1 MIITKIDFCER
12 RDKDVYWQ
20 IKNVNLSMFN
30 LIIGLNATG
39 KTRLVNTIANF
50 ARTLSGKI
58 SYLKDGQWNIEFQN
72 PIGNGIYRYNLEV
85 EDNVVLFEEMIKDK
99 DVLLKRQKE
108 DGEIFSTIQDKMIVF
123 SPPKNQLTPHVRR
136 DIKEF
141 PFMEELLNW
150 AENFYGYMFTNT
162 TPKQVAISSSPE
174 SVLENLGKIPYILAN
189 ALKNREIRDTIIHDF
204 STIGYP
210 VENLDVIAGKT
221 NGFPGDRLISVV
233 KEKGLSYATEQ
244 DDMSQGMFRALS
256 VVVILEYLLRLD
268 NECTVVIDDLG
279 EGLDYERANAVT
291 TLLLEKLK
299 NSKIQF
305 IATSNDRYLINAVNI
320 ESLNLLERN
329 DHVVSAYNF
338 VNSKETFE
346 EFGITGL
353 NNFDFFMGRMYKDEE

>member
-1 MIITKIDFCER
+1 MIITKIDFSER
-12 RDKDVYWQ
+12 RGKDVYWQ

-50 ARTLSGKI
+50 AKTLCGKI
-58 SYLKDGQWNIEFQN
+58 SYLKDGNWNIQFQN
-72 PIGNGIYRYNLEV
+72 PIDNTVYQYNLVV
-85 EDNVVLFEEMIKDK
+85 EDKVVLFEEMIKDK

-108 DGEIFSTIQDKMIVF
+108 NGEILSKIQGKMVGF

-150 AENFYGYMFTNT
+150 AENFYGYMFTNA
-162 TPKQVAISSSPE
+162 TPKQVPISSS
-174 SVLENLGKIPYILAN
+174 SGSMLENLGKIPYILAN
-189 ALKNREIRDTIIHDF
+189 ALKNREIHDTIIHDF
-204 STIGYP
+204 SAIGYP
-210 VENLDVIAGKT
+210 VENLDVIAGET
-221 NGFPGDRLISVV
+221 NGLSGDRLISVV

-268 NECTVVIDDLG
+268 KECTVVIDDLG
-279 EGLDYERANAVT
+279 EGLDYERSNAVT
-291 TLLLEKLK
+291 ALLLEKLK

-329 DHVVSAYNF
+329 GHVVSAYNYA
-338 VNSKETFE
+338 NSKEAFE

-353 NNFDFFMGRMYKDEE
+353 NNFDFFMGKMYKDKE

>member
-1 MIITKIDFCER
+1 MILKKIDFRER
-12 RDKDVYWQ
+12 RGKDVYWQ

-50 ARTLSGKI
+50 AKTLSGKI
-58 SYLKDGQWNIEFQN
+58 SYLKEGKWNIEFQN
-72 PIGNGIYRYNLEV
+72 PIGNTVYQYNLEV

-108 DGEIFSTIQDKMIVF
+108 DGEILSKIQEKMIGF

-141 PFMEELLNW
+141 PFLEELLNW

-162 TPKQVAISSSPE
+162 TPKQVAPPSSSG
-174 SVLENLGKIPYILAN
+174 SLLENLGTIPYILAN
-189 ALKNREIRDTIIHDF
+189 ALKNREIQETIIHDF
-204 STIGYP
+204 SSIGYP
-210 VENLDVIAGKT
+210 VENLEVIAGKS
-221 NGFPGDRLISVV
+221 NGFTGDRLISVV

-268 NECTVVIDDLG
+268 KECTVVIDDLG
-279 EGLDYERANAVT
+279 EGLDYERSNAVIA
-291 TLLLEKLK
+291 LLQEKLK

-320 ESLNLLERN
+320 ESLNLLERSG
-329 DHVVSAYNF
+329 HVVNSYNYA
-338 VNSKETFE
+338 NSKEAFE

-353 NNFDFFMGRMYKDEE
+353 NNFDFFMGRMYKDGE

>member
-1 MIITKIDFCER
+1 MIITKIDFRER
-12 RDKDVYWQ
+12 RGKDVYWQ

-30 LIIGLNATG
+30 LIIGLNSTG

-50 ARTLSGKI
+50 AKTLSGKI
-58 SYLKDGQWNIEFQN
+58 PYLKDGKWNIKFQN
-72 PIGNGIYRYNLEV
+72 PGGNTVYQYNLEV

-108 DGEIFSTIQDKMIVF
+108 DGEILSKIHDKMIGF

-141 PFMEELLNW
+141 PFLEELLNW
-150 AENFYGYMFTNT
+150 AENFYGYMFTNA
-162 TPKQVAISSSPE
+162 TPKQVAIPSSSGF
-174 SVLENLGKIPYILAN
+174 VLENLGTIPYILAN
-189 ALKNREIRDTIIHDF
+189 ALKNREIRDSIINDF
-204 STIGYP
+204 TAIGYP

-221 NGFPGDRLISVV
+221 NGLPGDRPISVV

-256 VVVILEYLLRLD
+256 VVVILEYLIRLD
-268 NECTVVIDDLG
+268 KECTVVIDDLG
-279 EGLDYERANAVT
+279 EGLDYERSNAVT
-291 TLLLEKLK
+291 ALIQEKLK
-299 NSKIQF
+299 RSKIQF

-329 DHVVSAYNF
+329 GHVVSAYNYA
-338 VNSKETFE
+338 NSKEAFD